1 MSTNVWC
8 PCATPCLF
16 LFAKTVCCNDVFFL
30 FESIIIMFSI
40 IRKMFNDYN
49 NIWHHSSIVLLQLRW
64 LSFSWQPI
72 NHAFKKFCTTLNEKS
87 WNSYLR
93 RTKVHK
99 VKHLFCVWLRLRSTQ
114 AKSWELVI
122 RINSSFKIA
131 S

>member
-1 MSTNVWC
+1 MQNASLLCLNVNKC
-8 PCATPCLF
+8 MMPMRHAVPFSFCKNSLLQRC
-16 LFAKTVCCNDVFFL
+16 FFL

-99 VKHLFCVWLRLRSTQ
+99 VKHLFLCLSKIEVNRS
-114 AKSWELVI
+114 KKVES
-122 RINSSFKIA
+122 
-131 S
+131 

>member
-1 MSTNVWC
+1 MQNASLLCLNVNKC
-8 PCATPCLF
+8 MMPMRHAVPFSFCKNSLLQRC
-16 LFAKTVCCNDVFFL
+16 FFL

-99 VKHLFCVWLRLRSTQ
+99 VKHLFLCLS
-114 AKSWELVI
+114 
-122 RINSSFKIA
+122 KIEVNP
-131 S
+131 SKKVES